1 MNISREKPDSKPASF
16 WEDQHTQ
23 PRESQYQAIAE
34 NLNIDVAII
43 GAGFTGLS
51 TAREIKKDQ
60 PSLSVAVLESRYVGY
75 GASGRNG
82 GFNMTLFGLE
92 PEITILRWGKQK
104 TIDAQNYMT
113 KAVNYVHDLVRE
125 HKLDSAYEHNGM
137 LRVAYSDAQLKRLE
151 NSLELFEKLGIRGNY
166 AFRNER
172 DIQRNIHSP
181 RFRAGVYEK
190 NSGIL
195 NPFKH
200 VLALKK
206 LAENIGVEVYEGTPV
221 LHIERE
227 NAAIKLHTPNGIV
240 TCKKLVIAVNAWSGK
255 IRGLPRIRSRQTPV
269 WTSQVVTQKLSNQQW
284 ADIGWKGREAI
295 EDNRQLIHYFRRT
308 ACGRFTMGGGNAAFP
323 AKNSIGKM
331 QTARVWQD
339 LETHIK
345 WLFPALGNISMD
357 YKWGGPV
364 SVNLDMTPEIG
375 FIGDKRIVYAA
386 GCIGHGVSL
395 TQLNGRT
402 IADLILE
409 KKTDLTD
416 FWIVNRK
423 AIPWPPNPIGSLAI
437 RTITG
442 GLKLWDKFEE
452 LKLEK

>member
-1 MNISREKPDSKPASF
+1 MNTSIVNSTIEPASF
-16 WEDQHTQ
+16 WENQQNQ
-23 PRESQYQAIAE
+23 PRKNQTLGED
-34 NLNIDVAII
+34 LNIDVAII

-60 PSLSVAVLESRYVGY
+60 PSLSVAVLESQYVGY

-92 PEITILRWGKQK
+92 PEITVLRWGKQRAK
-104 TIDAQNYMT
+104 DAQNYMT
-113 KAVNYVHDLVRE
+113 RAVNYVQGLVRE

-151 NSLELFEKLGIRGNY
+151 NSLELFEKLGIRGQY
-166 AFRNER
+166 AFKSES
-172 DIQRNIHSP
+172 DIQSTIHSP

-195 NPFKH
+195 NPYKH

-206 LAENIGVEVYEGTPV
+206 LAENIGVEVYEATPV
-221 LHIERE
+221 IHIERG

-269 WTSQVVTQKLSNQQW
+269 WTSQIVTQKLSDQQW
-284 ADIGWKGREAI
+284 QDIGWNGREAV

-323 AKNSIGKM
+323 TKNSIGRM
-331 QTARVWQD
+331 QTDQTWQD
-339 LETHIK
+339 LEAHIK
-345 WLFPALGNISMD
+345 WLFPSLGNVSMD

-375 FIGDKRIVYAA
+375 FIVDQRIVYAT

-423 AIPWPPNPIGSLAI
+423 AVPWPPNPVGSLAV

-452 LKLEK
+452 RKLEK

>member
-1 MNISREKPDSKPASF
+1 MNIPAENSGPAPASF
-16 WEDQHTQ
+16 WENQQDRPRTCQ
-23 PRESQYQAIAE
+23 PLSQD
-34 NLNIDVAII
+34 LTIDVAII

-51 TAREIKKDQ
+51 AAREIKKDQ
-60 PSLSVAVLESRYVGY
+60 PSLSVAVLESQYVGY

-104 TIDAQNYMT
+104 TIDAQKYMT
-113 KAVNYVHDLVRE
+113 RAVNYVHGLVGE

-137 LRVAYSDAQLKRLE
+137 LRVAYSDAQHKRLE
-151 NSLELFEKLGIRGNY
+151 NSLELFEKLGIRHHY
-166 AFRNER
+166 EYKNER
-172 DIQRNIHSP
+172 DIQNTIHSR

-206 LAENIGVEVYEGTPV
+206 LAENSGVAVYEGTPV
-221 LHIERE
+221 IHIERE
-227 NAAIKLHTPNGIV
+227 NATIKLHSKNGIV
-240 TCKKLVIAVNAWSGK
+240 TCKKLVIAVNAWSGQ
-255 IRGLPRIRSRQTPV
+255 IQGLPRIRNRQTPV
-269 WTSQVVTQKLSNQQW
+269 WTYQVVTQKLSDQQW
-284 ADIGWKGREAI
+284 ADIGWTGREAV

-331 QTARVWQD
+331 QTVQIWQD
-339 LETHIK
+339 LEAHIK
-345 WLFPALGNISMD
+345 WLFPTLGNIAMD

-375 FIGDKRIVYAA
+375 FIGDQRIVYAN

-409 KKTDLTD
+409 QETDLTD

-423 AIPWPPNPIGSLAI
+423 ALPWPPNPIGSLAI
-437 RTITG
+437 GAITG
-442 GLKLWDKFEE
+442 GLKLWDKIEE
-452 LKLEK
+452 RKLEK